1 MEIMTACVSFRFF
14 NGQKFFYI
22 LLSYNSTKILDKGY
36 YPQSLDVNE
45 GTYSGKMVQELTL
58 CFTYK
63 LLGPAGLCFL
73 RWLRIIREM
82 RNISMYASNLG
93 VLDSSPCPAPSELL
107 LVAIETSDPVELLLQ
122 GR

>member
-1 MEIMTACVSFRFF
+1 MYELGDFALVAIEPETADL
-14 NGQKFFYI
+14 NGDND
-22 LLSYNSTKILDKGY
+22 S
-36 YPQSLDVNE
+36 
-45 GTYSGKMVQELTL
+45 
-58 CFTYK
+58 K

-107 LVAIETSDPVELLLQ
+107 LVAIETSDPVELLCLRCVYALMRR
-122 GR
+122 G